1 MRQPDATDVAEIDQ
15 PAVGADE
22 VWSEAMGRS
31 PGPVQIGS
39 IGLAVGH
46 CRTHG
51 ELMAGS
57 AKPPTW
63 QTVDQSIDRNER
75 VPVVGLFHGV
85 GSRIIKAKPP
95 SSRPVTKKPKPA
107 KKVSNSSGVICLP
120 DPAGRCVLP

>member
-1 MRQPDATDVAEIDQ
+1 GHGTVTRP
-15 PAVGADE
+15 GAN
-22 VWSEAMGRS
+22 R
-31 PGPVQIGS
+31 S

-120 DPAGRCVLP
+120 DPAGRCGLAVSS